1 MLQDTVQAVVDSLP
15 VVVDTVKAVAQD
27 SAATSAVQQLSTQV
41 NAGVALGLGFVV
53 KLVVDA
59 LRKVIAKIDQ
69 SPALVKTAIA
79 TGTAFGATWLSGVVG
94 FPVSTDPSS
103 LESTVSALLVAGVS
117 MGVHGVVKS
126 VGSKKS
132 S

>member
-15 VVVDTVKAVAQD
+15 VVVDTVKAVVQD
-27 SAATSAVQQLSTQV
+27 STTVSAAQELGTKV

-53 KLVVDA
+53 KLVVDV
-59 LRKVIAKIDQ
+59 LKKVITKVDQ
-69 SPALVKTAIA
+69 SPALVKTAITTA
-79 TGTAFGATWLSGVVG
+79 TALGATWLSGVVG
-94 FPVSTDPSS
+94 FPVSTDPSM

-126 VGSKKS
+126 VGTKKA
-132 S
+132 